1 MPTGFES
8 FVFFAGKYLVEC
20 VSGLEN
26 SISDFIGTNLF
37 LLVFFHSYNFHFGI
51 FLDPQD
57 RQLDLKRNCKVDA
70 DRVCNFSFRILLVLK
85 ISGLGFVGSKNSEF
99 VFDSDEPQFGFYVL
113 PEMSVCVFVC
123 SVRFHVCVLLGPTIF
138 TLEFICSYI
147 FFGIFYW
154 SLTFPKWVSS
164 GQKQEILN
172 LLGLT

>member
-20 VSGLEN
+20 LSGLEN

-99 VFDSDEPQFGFYVL
+99 VFFIPMSSSSDFMCSQKCLFVFLFVLFVSMFGFYSAQQFSL
-113 PEMSVCVFVC
+113 WNSFG
-123 SVRFHVCVLLGPTIF
+123 LIF
-138 TLEFICSYI
+138 CL
-147 FFGIFYW
+147 GIFIGP
-154 SLTFPKWVSS
+154 LHFPNGFHPVENK
-164 GQKQEILN
+164 KY
-172 LLGLT
+172 